1 MAVYDLGTITTGRV
15 SLFKVSATTTI
26 ENIVLSYSYHSGKLP
41 PGLNIN
47 PDGEILGTCGDKIF
61 QLDNG
66 ETTFDSATFSIDK
79 TFVFTVTAT
88 GQFGNVTGNQQY
100 SIDVVKGLQKP
111 VANMFG
117 KIRPDNASLDE
128 WQALVLNS
136 KIFTNDT
143 VYRARD
149 ANFDTNIP
157 QFLFLAGIELK
168 LSSVISSLL
177 KYNNYNFN
185 LRVGDFQLSQAKDT
199 AGNVIYDIVYAEL
212 IDAKQGASDSITLS
226 QANLPALTVQIN
238 ADSLKIASD
247 ETFPIPDTKQD
258 KLFSNDIVNM
268 QNELKDGLVINNFD
282 YLPAWM
288 KTPQSPVRGW
298 RLALP
303 IRYLKPGEGEQAL
316 YRLKNEIT
324 YDTKKLDVSVDRWVL
339 DNNIGTT
346 FDTIDDLTY
355 EGDGSTIAFT
365 SPYNV
370 TRPNHLMITVD
381 GLGETGF
388 NLVGNIRAST
398 TFVSTDSTLHTADSN
413 APSTTSVV
421 FDTAPANG
429 TAIIIKVKKT
439 TFGNLVVTTF
449 DSSATETTFDDNG
462 TRFIGEEVTLD
473 VTTDT
478 QQQLMF
484 TKSAVTDNITHVSKH
499 RELVR
504 TV

>member
-1 MAVYDLGTITTGRV
+1 MAIYDLGTITTGRV
-15 SLFKVSATTTI
+15 SLFKVSASTTI
-26 ENIVLSYSYHSGKLP
+26 KNVVLSYSYHSGRLP

-47 PDGEILGTCGDKIF
+47 PDGEIQGTCGDKIF

-66 ETTFDSATFSIDK
+66 ETTFDSGIFSIDK

-100 SIDVVKGLQKP
+100 SIDVVKGVQKS
-111 VANMFG
+111 VANMYG
-117 KIRPDNASLDE
+117 KIRPDGTALDE
-128 WQALVLNS
+128 WQALVLNA

-143 VYRARD
+143 VYRASD
-149 ANFDTNIP
+149 ANFSTIIP
-157 QFLFLAGIELK
+157 QFLFLSGIELK
-168 LSSVISSLL
+168 LSSAILAL
-177 KYNNYNFN
+177 MKYNNYNIN

-212 IDAKQGASDSITLS
+212 IDPKQGAGDSITLS
-226 QANLPALTVQIN
+226 QTNLPALTVQIN

-268 QNELKDGLVINNFD
+268 QNELKDGLTVNNFD

-339 DNNIGTT
+339 DNAIGTT
-346 FDTIDDLTY
+346 FDTVADITY
-355 EGDGSTIAFT
+355 TGDGSTTVFT
-365 SPYNV
+365 NVYNV
-370 TRPNHLMITVD
+370 TAKKHILVTID
-381 GLGETGF
+381 GLGSTAYTL
-388 NLVGNIRAST
+388 NASAT
-398 TFVSTDSTLHTADSN
+398 NPQIT
-413 APSTTSVV
+413 
-421 FDTAPANG
+421 FDTAPADG
-429 TAIIIKVKKT
+429 TVIIIKMKHT

-449 DSSATETTFDDNG
+449 DASSTDTTFDDDG
-462 TRFIGEEVTLD
+462 TRFIGEEVTFD
-473 VTTDT
+473 VTIDT

-484 TKSAVTDNITHVSKH
+484 SKSAITDNITHVSKH

>member
-1 MAVYDLGTITTGRV
+1 MAIYDLGTITTGRV
-15 SLFKVSATTTI
+15 SLFKVSATTTV
-26 ENIVLSYSYHSGKLP
+26 ENVVLSYSYHSGRLP

-66 ETTFDSATFSIDK
+66 ETTFDSGIFSIDK

-100 SIDVVKGLQKP
+100 SIDVVKGVQKS
-111 VANMFG
+111 VANMYG
-117 KIRPDNASLDE
+117 KIRPDGTALDE
-128 WQALVLNS
+128 WQALVLNA

-143 VYRARD
+143 VYRASD
-149 ANFDTNIP
+149 ANFSTIIP
-157 QFLFLAGIELK
+157 QFLFLSGIELK
-168 LSSVISSLL
+168 LSSAILAL
-177 KYNNYNFN
+177 MKYNNYNIN

-212 IDAKQGASDSITLS
+212 IDPKQGAGDSITLS

-268 QNELKDGLVINNFD
+268 QNELKDGLIINNFD

-303 IRYLKPGEGEQAL
+303 IRYLRPGEGEQAL

-339 DNNIGTT
+339 DNAIGTT
-346 FDTIDDLTY
+346 FDTVADITY
-355 EGDGSTIAFT
+355 TGDGSTTVFT
-365 SPYNV
+365 NVYNV
-370 TRPNHLMITVD
+370 TAKKHILVTID
-381 GLGETGF
+381 GLGSTAYTL
-388 NLVGNIRAST
+388 NASAT
-398 TFVSTDSTLHTADSN
+398 NPQIT
-413 APSTTSVV
+413 
-421 FDTAPANG
+421 FDTAPADG
-429 TAIIIKVKKT
+429 TVIIIKMKHT

-449 DSSATETTFDDNG
+449 DASSTDTTFDDDG
-462 TRFIGEEVTLD
+462 TRFIGEEVTFD

-484 TKSAVTDNITHVSKH
+484 SKSAITDNITHVSKH

>member
-1 MAVYDLGTITTGRV
+1 MAIYDLGTITTGRV
-15 SLFKVSATTTI
+15 SLFKVSATTTV
-26 ENIVLSYSYHSGKLP
+26 ENVVLSYSYHSGRLP

-66 ETTFDSATFSIDK
+66 ETTFDSGIFSIDK

-100 SIDVVKGLQKP
+100 SIDVVKGLQKS
-111 VANMFG
+111 VANMYG
-117 KIRPDNASLDE
+117 KIRPDGTALDE
-128 WQALVLNS
+128 WQALVLNA

-143 VYRARD
+143 VYRASD
-149 ANFDTNIP
+149 ANFSTTIP
-157 QFLFLAGIELK
+157 QFLFLSGIELK
-168 LSSVISSLL
+168 LSSAIFALM
-177 KYNNYNFN
+177 KYNNYNIN

-212 IDAKQGASDSITLS
+212 IDPKQGAGDSITLS
-226 QANLPALTVQIN
+226 QTNLPALTVQIN
-238 ADSLKIASD
+238 PDSLKIASD

-268 QNELKDGLVINNFD
+268 QNELKDGLTVNNFD

-303 IRYLKPGEGEQAL
+303 IRYLRPGEGEQAL

-339 DNNIGTT
+339 DNAIGTT
-346 FDTIDDLTY
+346 FNTVADITY
-355 EGDGSTIAFT
+355 TGDGSTTVFT
-365 SPYNV
+365 NVYNV
-370 TRPNHLMITVD
+370 TAKKHILVTID
-381 GLGETGF
+381 GLGSTAYTL
-388 NLVGNIRAST
+388 NASAT
-398 TFVSTDSTLHTADSN
+398 NPQIT
-413 APSTTSVV
+413 

-429 TAIIIKVKKT
+429 TTIVIKMKHT

-449 DSSATETTFDDNG
+449 DASSTDTTFDDDG
-462 TRFIGEEVTLD
+462 TRFIGEEVTFD
-473 VTTDT
+473 VTIDT

-484 TKSAVTDNITHVSKH
+484 SKSAITDNITHVSKH

>member
-1 MAVYDLGTITTGRV
+1 MAIYDLGTITTGRV
-15 SLFKVSATTTI
+15 SLFKVSASTTI
-26 ENIVLSYSYHSGKLP
+26 ENVVLSYSYHSGRLP

-47 PDGEILGTCGDKIF
+47 PDGEIQGTCGDKIF

-66 ETTFDSATFSIDK
+66 ETTFDSGIFSIDK
-79 TFVFTVTAT
+79 TFVFKVTAT

-100 SIDVVKGLQKP
+100 SIDVVKGSQKS
-111 VANMFG
+111 VANMYG
-117 KIRPDNASLDE
+117 KIRPDGTALDE
-128 WQALVLNS
+128 WQALVLNA

-143 VYRARD
+143 VYRASD
-149 ANFDTNIP
+149 ANFSTTIP
-157 QFLFLAGIELK
+157 QFLFLSGIELK

-177 KYNNYNFN
+177 KYNNYNIN

-212 IDAKQGASDSITLS
+212 IDPKQGAGDSITLS
-226 QANLPALTVQIN
+226 QANLPALTVKISS
-238 ADSLKIASD
+238 DSLQIASD
-247 ETFPIPDTKQD
+247 ESFPIPDTTQD

-346 FDTIDDLTY
+346 FDTIEDLVYT
-355 EGDGSTIAFT
+355 GDGSTVAYT
-365 SPYNV
+365 SPYDI
-370 TRPNHLMITVD
+370 TKPTHLMVTVD

-388 NLVGNIRAST
+388 NLVGNVLASNA
-398 TFVSTDSTLHTADSN
+398 FISADSTLHTTDTSN
-413 APSTTSVV
+413 PSSTFVV
-421 FDTAPANG
+421 FDTAPING
-429 TAIIIKVKKT
+429 TTIVIKTKKT

-449 DSSATETTFDDNG
+449 DASSTDTTFDDSG
-462 TRFIGEEVTLD
+462 TRFIGEEVTFD

-484 TKSAVTDNITHVSKH
+484 SKSAITDNITHISKH